1 MTRLPKGPDHVDDRG
16 AATALSHV
24 LVIGITAVLLS
35 GLLVGLSTFV
45 DGQQEASTREQLE
58 TIGSRVADQLARVD
72 SLGAR
77 GQASIHAE
85 FPDRVNQN
93 RYTLDVVPPDDCDG
107 TFVPEDVPAC
117 LELEA
122 PDPGVTVYVPLDNR
136 TAVSVSD
143 PDSGSVRLASAGPG
157 TGSSTGT
164 DKVPLTK
171 LSPRVGVAGNIGDFG
186 FNTSFRD
193 FNAEPEPAFE
203 VTPEFPTSD
212 TPVTLN
218 GSPSTDPDGTI
229 VSYEWDV
236 DGDDNYEETGERVT
250 RTFEPG
256 DYEIS
261 LRVTD
266 DKGATVTSES
276 ENVSISG
283 LEYQDDLAAGGDG
296 VVSFTVRNEWDRPV
310 ELSELFIDPDNDGIN
325 ELEASGNDEITID
338 IGADGSDDGWI
349 NYEDGGGDP
358 EDQTIRDVGF
368 IADLDQPDDETRV
381 DGSQTI
387 PADTEAEITIDQFD
401 QGMGDE
407 TITFAVDYIVDGGT
421 RTTRF
426 TDTTA
431 PGIGDYQVIA
441 PGQDVDVTFRSSSE
455 LGDITV
461 EVGGAVADDT
471 LTESDFTETDLGDA
485 YEYTADIDTG
495 VTGTVYANLTAAESA
510 DGVASPDPPLN
521 DTVTAS
527 PADYRWYTADDWNN
541 NYYDARVVHD
551 NFGDREADQV
561 MLGYP
566 DYDRRADRYYEPR
579 SLVGYWT
586 FDEDGGDTVTD
597 VTGNGFDGEVK
608 GYGNTDASNN
618 DPTRGVTGIHGT
630 SSWKFNDDS
639 GSEDEVLID
648 DPGPDSRLDGGNG
661 IELTASAW
669 INFQGS
675 VDIDTPGG
683 KAAIIGK
690 SKSSTEGDWAL
701 IVTDQPCPS
710 WAECSGSPPYVG
722 YYGERNGNDYGLLA
736 EVPSDSQWH
745 HVAIDVNDYQDE
757 VEVTIDGNEVANTF
771 DAPESY
777 TTETDHPV
785 EIGRTE
791 YDDANLKAK
800 VDEVRLYDR
809 ELSDDEVEDLY
820 EAGSSGRFLTS
831 AKTGPP
837 LDTEQMALTHDGEIE
852 GSEQVTVTIYAF
864 DPGPG
869 ASGGYE
875 EVDEVTLTS
884 DSGTTLVNPGPGS
897 FDGTADEFYL
907 DVELNSPSPAGSPEI
922 DSLGLVDTS

>member
-1 MTRLPKGPDHVDDRG
+1 MTRLPKSPDRVDDRG

-45 DGQQEASTREQLE
+45 DGQQEASTHEQLE

-77 GQASIHAE
+77 GNASLRAE

-93 RYTLDVVPPDDCDG
+93 RYIMEVVPPDDCDG
-107 TFVPEDVPAC
+107 TFVPDEIQAC

-122 PDPGVTVYVPLDNR
+122 PDAGVTVYVPLDNR

-157 TGSSTGT
+157 TGSSTGA

-171 LSPRVGVAGNIGDFG
+171 LSSRVGVAGNIGDFG

-266 DKGATVTSES
+266 NKGATVTSES

-283 LEYQDDLAAGGDG
+283 LEYRDDTTADGSG
-296 VVSFTVRNEWDRPV
+296 VVSFTIYNEWNRSV
-310 ELSELFIDPDNDGIN
+310 TLSELFIDPDNDGIN
-325 ELEASGNDEITID
+325 DLEASGSDEITVD
-338 IGADGSDDGWI
+338 IGTDGSADGRVNYDDGS
-349 NYEDGGGDP
+349 GP
-358 EDQTIRDVGF
+358 TDQTIRDNGF
-368 IADLDQPDDETRV
+368 IADLNQPDDETEI
-381 DGSQTI
+381 DGSQTV
-387 PADTEAEITIDQFD
+387 PADTAAEITIDQFD

-407 TITFAVDYIVDGGT
+407 TITFAVDYLIDGGT

-431 PGIGDYQVIA
+431 PSINSYQVAA

-455 LGDITV
+455 LDDITV
-461 EVGGAVADDT
+461 EVGGAVADAT
-471 LTESDFTETDLGDA
+471 LSRSDFTETDLGDA

-495 VTGTVYANLTAAESA
+495 VTGTVYANLTSAESA
-510 DGVASPDPPLN
+510 GGVTVPDPPVN
-521 DTVTAS
+521 DTVISA
-527 PADYRWYTADDWNN
+527 PADYRWYTVSDWDSNQEN
-541 NYYDARVVHD
+541 VRVVHD
-551 NFGDREADQV
+551 NIGDRQADQV

-566 DYDRRADRYYEPR
+566 DFDRRAERFYG
-579 SLVGYWT
+579 SSSSWLVGYWT
-586 FDEDGGDTVTD
+586 FDEDSGDTVAD

-608 GYGNTDASNN
+608 GYGTTDASNN

-639 GSEDEVLID
+639 GSEDEVFID
-648 DPGPDSRLDGGNG
+648 DPGADSRLDGGNG
-661 IELTASAW
+661 VELTASAW

-690 SKSSTEGDWAL
+690 SKSTTEGDWAL
-701 IVTDQPCPS
+701 IVTDQPCPD

-722 YYGERNGNDYGLLA
+722 YYGERNGNDYALLA

-745 HVAIDVNDYQDE
+745 HVAIEVNDYQDE
-757 VEVTIDGNEVANTF
+757 VEVTIDGTEVANTF
-771 DAPESY
+771 SAPESY

-791 YDDANLKAK
+791 YDEANLKAK

-809 ELSDDEVEDLY
+809 ELADSEIEDLH
-820 EAGSSGRFLTS
+820 EAGTSGEFETS
-831 AKTGPP
+831 VETGPT
-837 LDTEQMALTHDGEIE
+837 LDVEQMALTHDGEIDDGE
-852 GSEQVTVTIYAF
+852 SVTVTVYAE
-864 DPGPG
+864 DG
-869 ASGGYE
+869 GGYTAI
-875 EVDEVTLTS
+875 DTLTLTA
-884 DSGTTLVNPGPGS
+884 DSGMTQIDGPYTGS
-897 FDGTADEFYL
+897 TDAFYL

>member
-1 MTRLPKGPDHVDDRG
+1 MTGLPKGPDQVDDRG

-77 GQASIHAE
+77 GQASVHAE

-122 PDPGVTVYVPLDNR
+122 PDPGVTAYVPLDNR

-157 TGSSTGT
+157 TGSSTGI

-266 DKGATVTSES
+266 DKGATVTSEP

-283 LEYQDDLAAGGDG
+283 LEYQDDTTADGSG
-296 VVSFTVRNEWDRPV
+296 VVSFTIYNEWNRSV
-310 ELSELFIDPDNDGIN
+310 TLSELFIDPDGIN
-325 ELEASGNDEITID
+325 DLEASGNDEITVD
-338 IGADGSDDGWI
+338 IGTDGSADGRVNYDDGS
-349 NYEDGGGDP
+349 GP
-358 EDQTIRDVGF
+358 TDQTIRDNGF
-368 IADLDQPDDETRV
+368 IADLNQPDDETEI
-381 DGSQTI
+381 DGSQTV
-387 PADTEAEITIDQFD
+387 PADTAAEITIDQFD

-431 PGIGDYQVIA
+431 PSINSYQVAA

-455 LGDITV
+455 LDDITV
-461 EVGGAVADDT
+461 AVGGAVADDT

-495 VTGTVYANLTAAESA
+495 VTGTVYANLTSAESA
-510 DGVASPDPPLN
+510 GGVTVPDPPVN
-521 DTVTAS
+521 DTVISA
-527 PADYRWYTADDWNN
+527 PADYRWYTVSDWDSNQEN
-541 NYYDARVVHD
+541 ARVVHD
-551 NFGDREADQV
+551 NFGDRQADQV

-566 DYDRRADRYYEPR
+566 DFDRRADRYYEPR

-586 FDEDGGDTVTD
+586 FDEDSGDTVAD
-597 VTGNGFDGEVK
+597 VTSNGFDGEIK
-608 GYGNTDASNN
+608 GYGTTDASNN

-639 GSEDEVLID
+639 GSEDEVFID
-648 DPGPDSRLDGGNG
+648 DPGADSRLDGGDG
-661 IELTASAW
+661 VELTASAW

-690 SKSSTEGDWAL
+690 SKSTTEGDWAL
-701 IVTDQPCPS
+701 IVTDQPCPAS
-710 WAECSGSPPYVG
+710 DPGWDGACSGSPPYVG
-722 YYGERNGNDYGLLA
+722 YYGERNGKDYGLLA

-745 HVAIDVNDYQDE
+745 HVAIEVNDYQNE
-757 VEVTIDGNEVANTF
+757 VEVTIDGTEVANTF
-771 DAPESY
+771 SAPESY

-809 ELSDDEVEDLY
+809 ELGDNEIEDLH
-820 EAGSSGRFLTS
+820 EAGTSGGFLTS
-831 AKTGPP
+831 EKSGPTF
-837 LDTEQMALTHDGEIE
+837 DTDQMALTHNGDIAPGE
-852 GSEQVTVTIYAF
+852 SVTVTVYAQDNPGDF
-864 DPGPG
+864 DK
-869 ASGGYE
+869 
-875 EVDEVTLTS
+875 VDTVTLTS
-884 DSGTTLVNPGPGS
+884 SAGTTNLDSQMPDSDDNS
-897 FDGTADEFYL
+897 DEFYL